1 MRGTWGYTRLGEEG
15 GGGTWGYTGLGEG
28 DLGVYKVR

>member
-1 MRGTWGYTRLGEEG
+1 MRGTWGYTRLGEG
-15 GGGTWGYTGLGEG
+15 GGDLGYTGLGEG